1 MTADCF
7 HLNNDSGC
15 LKGLKSRSV
24 WRETERK
31 GKGQRGWS
39 RRKDGNKREEEEEEE
54 MRRGE
59 REVEEE
65 EEEIQKPHSHQQDG
79 VTPGLLIL
87 SKNKSINK

>member
-1 MTADCF
+1 M
-7 HLNNDSGC
+7 SE
-15 LKGLKSRSV
+15 GLKESV
-24 WRETERK
+24 GLERDRKERK

-87 SKNKSINK
+87 S